1 MTVPNVLKWGLC
13 ISLTAFL
20 LWMIA
25 GFCPLNADD
34 QPDSSATTAQQEGQA
49 DSLADTLYGSPGEP
63 AAEDTTETC
72 LFGIRKKWKAGGK
85 DVFGWLVTV
94 SVIVPSVILAVLSL
108 VSNNR
113 RFFWLVMGWP
123 SKWRL
128 GYVLGF
134 DVTAI
139 AAVFAVLL
147 LFLAVV
153 LNIICAST
161 MGFVE
166 ALALVSSLGTF
177 YSITI
182 AMAFRIVKVMRYKP
196 LVEEKQLGRQ
206 RQPLPKNRGNSDDKT
221 N

>member
-1 MTVPNVLKWGLC
+1 
-13 ISLTAFL
+13 
-20 LWMIA
+20 
-25 GFCPLNADD
+25 
-34 QPDSSATTAQQEGQA
+34 
-49 DSLADTLYGSPGEP
+49 
-63 AAEDTTETC
+63 
-72 LFGIRKKWKAGGK
+72 
-85 DVFGWLVTV
+85 
-94 SVIVPSVILAVLSL
+94 
-108 VSNNR
+108 
-113 RFFWLVMGWP
+113 MGWP
-123 SKWRL
+123 SNWRL

-134 DVTAI
+134 YVTAI
-139 AAVFAVLL
+139 AAVVAVLL